1 VFVSDETR
9 TGETI
14 SRMSEVI
21 AAQTSPVSLV
31 VTGDDLGKIS
41 FSRRSDLFVAVV
53 DYQVLFFDTKQKNLL
68 KLHLNVN
75 QYCFVEYQQRKNV
88 N

>member
-1 VFVSDETR
+1 
-9 TGETI
+9 
-14 SRMSEVI
+14 MSEVI
-21 AAQTSPVSLV
+21 AAQTPPVSLV
-31 VTGDDLGKIS
+31 VTGDDLGKIY
-41 FSRRSDLFVAVV
+41 FLFQNDLFVVV
-53 DYQVLFFDTKQKNLL
+53 DYQVLFFDIKQKSLL